1 MIQAFDLQLGMN
13 EIVLTETEISQI
25 RLILNPLVSEYA
37 SAENPEFLRLARIY
51 SHELPRRLRQALN
64 EFETVEMDLGIY
76 LITGYPIDDAKI
88 GLTPEHWKDNPD
100 RSKTLE
106 EEMLLVLFGSLLG
119 EAFGWVTQQ
128 GGRIIHD
135 VMPMKGNENEQ
146 LGTGSEQLLWWH
158 NEDAFHP
165 YRGDY
170 LGMMCLRNPDQ
181 VATTIACVDQMN
193 LTAEQAALLFEP
205 RYVIRPD
212 ESHQEK
218 NSCCLVGEPPISK
231 QDVSFAYE
239 RVQQMNALPQKLS
252 VLFGDP
258 ESPYIRIDPY
268 FMERDQ
274 LDPEAQEALDAIVRS
289 LDTALQDLVL
299 KPGDFVFIDNYRTV
313 HGRRPFKA
321 RYDGYDRWLKRIN
334 ITKDLRKSRD
344 VRPASTERR
353 IY

>member
-1 MIQAFDLQLGMN
+1 MN

-218 NSCCLVGEPPISK
+218 NSCCLVGESPISK

-258 ESPYIRIDPY
+258 EFHISGSIRILWSGISSIPKRKRHWTPS
-268 FMERDQ
+268 FGRWTR
-274 LDPEAQEALDAIVRS
+274 PCRI
-289 LDTALQDLVL
+289 LVL

-313 HGRRPFKA
+313 NGRRPFKA
-321 RYDGYDRWLKRIN
+321 RYDGFDRWLKRIN

>member
-1 MIQAFDLQLGMN
+1 MN
-13 EIVLTETEISQI
+13 KTVLTETEISHI
-25 RLILNPLVSEYA
+25 RLILNSLVSEYA
-37 SAENPEFLRLARIY
+37 SAEAPDFLRLARIY
-51 SHELPRRLRQALN
+51 AHELPRRLRQTLT
-64 EFETVEMDLGIY
+64 EFGTVETDLGIH
-76 LITGYPIDDAKI
+76 LITGYQIDDGKI

-119 EAFGWVTQQ
+119 ELFGWVTQQ

-135 VMPMKGNENEQ
+135 VMPIKGNENEQ

-181 VATTIACVDQMN
+181 VATTIACVDQIN
-193 LTAEQAALLFEP
+193 LTAEQSALLFET

-218 NSCCLVGEPPISK
+218 NSCYLVGESPTSE

-239 RVQQMNALPQKLS
+239 RIQRMNTLPQKLS

-258 ESPYIRIDPY
+258 ECPYIRLDPY
-268 FMERDQ
+268 FMDRDQ
-274 LDPEAQEALDAIVRS
+274 LDPEAREALDAIVQS
-289 LDTALQDLVL
+289 LDTVLQDLVL

-321 RYDGYDRWLKRIN
+321 RYNGYDRWLKRIN

-344 VRPASTERR
+344 ARLASTERH